1 MSNYADFDLPYLLDL
16 LVKHTKEYTKMLSY
30 SNYTVEEFSQCKQ
43 TLAEIQA
50 AIHLKRDKL
59 DYMIPS
65 SLEER
70 NDSIETAG

>member
-1 MSNYADFDLPYLLDL
+1 
-16 LVKHTKEYTKMLSY
+16 MLSY